1 MDMGSCYIDEKKVG
15 VTVGCSASKLSLEFS
30 SEVYQRTYKIE
41 ARNLSYSIAE
51 PSKSWFWSR
60 GEESSSSSSSSSSR
74 SILNN
79 VNCKAKPWE
88 ILAIAGPSGAGK
100 STLLQLLAG
109 RTKPPTSE
117 SESIFI
123 NDIPADA
130 KQLRRISGYVTQNDA
145 LFPFLTVEETLMFSA
160 RLRLCSK
167 EADKR
172 SRVAALI
179 KDLGLSHV
187 RGSRIGNE
195 RVRGISGGERRRVSI
210 GVDVV
215 HDPPVLILDEPTSGL
230 DSSSAL
236 HIIKI
241 LKSMA
246 ELHGRT
252 VILSIHQP
260 GFRILEL
267 FDSILLL
274 SHGSAIHHGSLQ
286 ALHSNILSAGYRILP
301 HVNILEYAMDAIG
314 SLQWDKEQ
322 QHQGRVKVT
331 LYDLFRI
338 VNLTEAG
345 ALNVYDPPRFATS
358 RGHEIVALSHR
369 FFLNVVR
376 SKQLF
381 VARSVQAAGA
391 GLCLGSIFYRCES
404 AEERLGL
411 FAFSLT
417 FLMSS
422 ASEGLPIFV
431 QEREILMRETY
442 GGAYRVSSYVS
453 ANALVFLPF
462 MLIMAL
468 LFSLPVYFLAGL
480 NGSAS
485 AFFYF
490 VLVIWLAI
498 YGANSLVAVLSAV
511 VPNYIMGTTLI
522 TGLLGAFFLFSGFF
536 LSKSDMPKYWMFMHY
551 LSLFKY
557 PLEALLI
564 NEYSQADKCLGYVW
578 GKCVMDVKGVMKD
591 QGLQQSN
598 KWSNLVVLLGF
609 ISLYRFL
616 SFLAL
621 RFRCSHRTLF

>member
-1 MDMGSCYIDEKKVG
+1 MEMGSCYIEEKGVKVAAQG
-15 VTVGCSASKLSLEFS
+15 KVRLEL

-41 ARNLSYSIAE
+41 ARNLSYSIPE
-51 PSKSWFWSR
+51 PSKTRFWSR
-60 GEESSSSSSSSSSR
+60 DPEEEDGRR
-74 SILNN
+74 SVLMN

-88 ILAIAGPSGAGK
+88 ILAVAGPSGAGK
-100 STLLQLLAG
+100 STLLQVLAG
-109 RTKPPTSE
+109 RASASTG
-117 SESIFI
+117 ESIFI
-123 NDIPADA
+123 NERAGEG

-160 RLRLCSK
+160 RLRLEGSMEERKGRVEALLK
-167 EADKR
+167 E
-172 SRVAALI
+172 
-179 KDLGLSHV
+179 LGLGEV

-230 DSSSAL
+230 DSCSAL
-236 HIIKI
+236 HIVKI

-246 ELHGRT
+246 ELRGRT

-274 SHGSAIHHGSLQ
+274 SHGSAVHHGSLQ
-286 ALHSNILSAGYRILP
+286 ALQSNILSAGHRILP
-301 HVNILEYAMDAIG
+301 HVNILEYAMDCIG
-314 SLQWDKEQ
+314 SLQLNKEIR
-322 QHQGRVKVT
+322 QGRVKVT
-331 LYDLFRI
+331 LYDLFR
-338 VNLTEAG
+338 VYNVAETGAG
-345 ALNVYDPPRFATS
+345 ALNFSDPPRFSTS
-358 RGHEIVALSHR
+358 RGHEIVVLSHR
-369 FFLNVVR
+369 FFLNVMR

-381 VARSVQAAGA
+381 VARTIQVAGA
-391 GLCLGSIFYRCES
+391 GLCLGSIFYRSES

-442 GGAYRVSSYVS
+442 GSAYRVSSYVI

-468 LFSLPVYFLAGL
+468 LFSLPLYFLAGL
-480 NGSAS
+480 NGTAS

-498 YGANSLVAVLSAV
+498 YGANSLVAFLSAV

-536 LSKSDMPKYWMFMHY
+536 LSQSDMPKYWMFMHY

-557 PLEALLI
+557 PLEALLL
-564 NEYSQADKCLGYVW
+564 NEYSDGDKCLGYVW

-591 QGLQQSN
+591 QGLRQSN
-598 KWSNLVVLLGF
+598 KWSNLVVMLAF

-616 SFLAL
+616 SFVAL
-621 RFRCSHRTLF
+621 RFRCSHRALF